1 MLHSYFVGASL
12 SLSLSLCMS
21 VLLALMVVLIDAPTH
36 SITTSSVFVCSR
48 QNRKIPHAMRDESVP
63 WHSLY
68 SGRQFATKWKR
79 QKSVL

>member
-21 VLLALMVVLIDAPTH
+21 VLLALMAVLIGVPTH

-48 QNRKIPHAMRDESVP
+48 
-63 WHSLY
+63 
-68 SGRQFATKWKR
+68 
-79 QKSVL
+79 